1 MIYSSWMMM
10 VDDPTQG
17 LNHSYTMEHDIL
29 IYLHYFLY
37 IFPWSIQSL
46 NQPCSF
52 AIRITALLSEIC
64 STCQISFFS
73 IIACNI
79 WCHRHHTTPYI
90 LFTTTNLNQL
100 TNHTRSI
107 IIYSFLITTDTP
119 TLHPSSRCNLSLIS
133 LNLKIKFFTNW
144 FVCNCTLPSEIDGDT
159 NSDTIKSRLCQIFW
173 TKKKKGKMSYA
184 SRLEGEKKKFEH
196 RVNSTMSR
204 SKTGGA
210 RHRWST

>member
-107 IIYSFLITTDTP
+107 IIHSFLITTDTL

-159 NSDTIKSRLCQIFW
+159 NSDTNKSRLCQIFW

-196 RVNSTMSR
+196 RVYSTMSR
-204 SKTGGA
+204 SKVGGA